1 MANEIRIHLATYL
14 KDAGIKATQ
23 AQVEKLAQ
31 SIQKTN
37 ASVASSSDKAA
48 QQLGKLPGA
57 FGKIQDALG
66 GFSAKAMSVIGAFKI
81 GWDIGTWLNE
91 KVINPLFGVKDP
103 LEELKKHNR
112 ELRRE
117 AEKAAEKWEEA
128 IAEWSAAW
136 DKEISGAEKARQKV
150 EDLTQAYLNM
160 QAAKERVQ
168 EAGDDAKMLG
178 LQRDKFEDMTRL
190 GREGN
195 FGAAAQVGKYYDV
208 LMAEEEAKQ
217 KIAKFDREAE
227 VSARR
232 QADAQEALG
241 KAQDKAAMLKY
252 RMAEL
257 DKKLAYTQTQAA
269 AEEMGFNGSIAAE
282 EKLLKQKAAL
292 QKEIDNAGRDVDRR
306 AADVAAMA
314 EARSAEAQERQN
326 IEKRVQMELDERK
339 KAYDD
344 YLDYV
349 EQMERDEQEKRNQA
363 MREAVAAER
372 AERLRME
379 QDLAQKRISDLQD
392 ELAERQRME
401 SEAQS
406 RQSAAESGLKT
417 AWGWYRN
424 QASMQAVIDE
434 RAAQAEAEKQWEKDF
449 SRLQSRHRDW
459 RDIEFG
465 KLSAADES
473 VRQVALAK
481 EEKAAADKAMIE
493 IADNTRDLADKL
505 DELLQAKG

>member
-31 SIQKTN
+31 SVQKTN
-37 ASVASSSDKAA
+37 ASIASSSDQAA
-48 QQLGKLPGA
+48 QRIGRLEGA
-57 FGKIQDALG
+57 FGKAQGVLS
-66 GFSAKAMSVIGAFKI
+66 GFAAKAASYAAAFKV
-81 GWDIGTWLNE
+81 GWDIGKWLQTN
-91 KVINPLFGVKDP
+91 VIDKLFGLTDP
-103 LEELKKHNR
+103 IEELKKHNR
-112 ELRRE
+112 ELKRQADE
-117 AEKAAEKWEEA
+117 AAKAWGVALSDWADGWEKEVR
-128 IAEWSAAW
+128 
-136 DKEISGAEKARQKV
+136 GADNARQKV
-150 EDLTQAYLNM
+150 EDLTKAYLQM
-160 QAAKERVQ
+160 AEARERVAKAQ
-168 EAGDDAKMLG
+168 GDAQS
-178 LQRDKFEDMTRL
+178 LQLERDKFEDILSVSKSGTP
-190 GREGN
+190 E
-195 FGAAAQVGKYYDV
+195 QVEQVSKYYDV
-208 LMAEEEAKQ
+208 L
-217 KIAKFDREAE
+217 
-227 VSARR
+227 
-232 QADAQEALG
+232 
-241 KAQDKAAMLKY
+241 
-252 RMAEL
+252 
-257 DKKLAYTQTQAA
+257 
-269 AEEMGFNGSIAAE
+269 AAE
-282 EKLLKQKAAL
+282 EKQRQTLAKYDRDAEAAAQKQLAAQQAINAQYDKRDALERQRLELETKLVSLQETGGGMGADQYTRAESDLRNRLKSINR
-292 QKEIDNAGRDVDRR
+292 EIDSTTRDIDSREADYAAGEV
-306 AADVAAMA
+306 
-314 EARSAEAQERQN
+314 SASALAQEREN
-326 IEKRVQMELDERK
+326 ARERSELEIDQRK

-363 MREAVAAER
+363 MREAVAAEK

-379 QDLAQKRISDLQD
+379 QDLAQKRISDLQE